1 MGLGP
6 SGGAPMKSCFSCR
19 SDRIVSST
27 ETVEYSFGE
36 VVFSVEM
43 PCVRCEACG
52 ETTTDH
58 GDGEKADAAVAHAL
72 ALNGPMTGSAFRH
85 MRNVLDISRTEMA
98 RLLDVAPETV
108 SRWEVEGR
116 PVDRAA
122 WLLLSTIV
130 EEHQA
135 GRTTTLARLRKVT
148 SEKRGA
154 PLMHRLTLATA

>member
-1 MGLGP
+1 
-6 SGGAPMKSCFSCR
+6 
-19 SDRIVSST
+19 VSST
-27 ETVEYSFGE
+27 ETLDYLFGE
-36 VVFSVEM
+36 VTFSVEM

-72 ALNGPMTGSAFRH
+72 ALNGPMTGAAFRH
-85 MRNVLDISRTEMA
+85 MRNVLDISRVEMA

-130 EEHQA
+130 

-148 SEKRGA
+148 SERGA
-154 PLMHRLTLATA
+154 PLMHRLTLAIA

>member
-1 MGLGP
+1 
-6 SGGAPMKSCFSCR
+6 MKQCFSCH
-19 SDRIVSST
+19 SDRIISSI
-27 ETVEYSFGE
+27 ELEDYSFGE
-36 VVFSVEM
+36 VTFSVEM

-52 ETTTDH
+52 ETTTAH

-72 ALNGPMTGSAFRH
+72 ALNGPMTGAAFRH
-85 MRNVLDISRTEMA
+85 MRNVLNISRAEMA
-98 RLLDVAPETV
+98 SLLDVAPETV

-130 EEHQA
+130 EEHEA

-148 SEKRGA
+148 SEKSDA
-154 PLMHRLTLATA
+154 PLMRRLALAG